1 VWLAVTMPMLA
12 WCGTFT
18 VNPVRIQVSASRPNA
33 VLKITN
39 RDDQPVTLQA
49 HVVTWS
55 FEGQKDVYAD
65 TDEVMLNPPIAVVGP
80 HQTQFIRLG
89 LRHPVEG
96 AEERSYRLI
105 VEEVPPPPKPGF
117 QGIQTILRLSIPIFA
132 TPKAAPAPQIAWQA
146 LRTSDSRLK
155 VIASNRGSAHVQI
168 KSLEVTGADSPDDY
182 LKGVPPTYL
191 LPSQQREWLIDD
203 KRTLTTSRIKILAL
217 TDAGALHEIIEI
229 KQQ

>member
-1 VWLAVTMPMLA
+1 MVVPTSA

-18 VNPVRIQVSASRPNA
+18 VSPVRIQVSASRPNA
-33 VLKITN
+33 VLQITN

-55 FEGQKDVYAD
+55 FEGQKDVYVD

-80 HQTQFIRLG
+80 RQTQSIRLG

-105 VEEVPPPPKPGF
+105 VEEVPPPAKPGF
-117 QGIQTILRLSIPIFA
+117 QGIVTLLRLSIPIFA
-132 TPKAAPAPQIAWQA
+132 TPKAATAPQINWQV

-155 VIASNRGSAHVQI
+155 LIASNLGSAHVQI
-168 KSLEVTGADSPDDY
+168 KTLAVVASDSTDDY
-182 LKGVPPTYL
+182 LKGVLPTYL
-191 LPSQQREWLIDD
+191 LPTQQREWFIDD
-203 KRTLTTSRIKILAL
+203 KRTLTATRIKVLAV
-217 TDAGALHEIIEI
+217 TDAGTLHEIIEI
-229 KQQ
+229 KQ